1 MKILLLDNH
10 DSFTWNLVQQIEEC
24 DAGELTVLANDSV
37 ELSAVV
43 AFDIIIL
50 SPGPGLPRDAG
61 LMPELLRRYAPSKPI
76 LGVCLGHQALAEHF
90 GAKLYNLNTVFH
102 GVASLLENPDATSP
116 LYHGLRESPA
126 VGRYHSWAVS
136 AEDFPAELK
145 VTGKADGVI
154 MSLEHRT
161 LPLFGVQ
168 YHPESYLTD
177 RNLDIVRRFLEFRT

>member
-10 DSFTWNLVQQIEEC
+10 DSFTWNLVQLIEESH
-24 DAGELTVLANDSV
+24 AEELTVCTNDSV
-37 ELSAVV
+37 DLAAVA
-43 AFDIIIL
+43 AFDKIIL

-61 LMPELLRRYAPSKPI
+61 RMPELLKRYAVTKPI

-90 GAKLYNLNTVFH
+90 GARLYNLNTVFH
-102 GVASLLENPDATSP
+102 GVASSLENMDTTSL
-116 LYHGLRESPA
+116 LYRGLEKSPA

-136 AEDFPAELK
+136 AEDFPPELK
-145 VTGKADGVI
+145 ITATAGGVV

-168 YHPESYLTD
+168 YHPESFLTD
-177 RNLDIVRRFLEFRT
+177 GELGMVERFLEVRG